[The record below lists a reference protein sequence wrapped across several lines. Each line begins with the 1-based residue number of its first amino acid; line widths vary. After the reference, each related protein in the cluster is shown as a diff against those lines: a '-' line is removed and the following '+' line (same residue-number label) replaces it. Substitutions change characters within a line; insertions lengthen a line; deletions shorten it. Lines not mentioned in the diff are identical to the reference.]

1 MNGMRNLTGWSLL
14 KNWSREIGV
23 AATIAVVYAVLFF
36 FGRGYFSAE
45 NFADLFMANFPV
57 LIVSLGMLLV
67 ILAGQID
74 ISVGSQF
81 AVCSVIAGVAAKEG
95 MPAPLAGL
103 AACAAGALFGA
114 ASGGLVAFL
123 RIPSIVVTLAMMIA
137 LRDGLRWL
145 TQGSWIEDL
154 PPGFQW
160 FSLSQGRY
168 SGAIVALVA
177 VLVVATAAG
186 LRYLRAGRAVLATG
200 SSEAASRI
208 AGIRTGRV
216 VFSVFTLTGT
226 LTGLAAAL
234 NAVRF
239 HQIPSNAG
247 LGLEMKVIAAVVV
260 GGAAITGGSG
270 TVLGTVLGVILLGSI
285 GTGLTFLGVS
295 AYWEKAIQGAIILV
309 AVATN
314 LAGRNRE

>member
-1 MNGMRNLTGWSLL
+1 MSLMRIL
-14 KNWSREIGV
+14 KGWSREIGV
-23 AATIAVVYAVLFF
+23 AATVALVYAVLFF
-36 FGRGYFSAE
+36 LGRGYFSAE
-45 NFADLFMANFPV
+45 NFGDLFMANVPV

-67 ILAGQID
+67 ILAGHID

-81 AVCSVIAGVAAKEG
+81 ALCSVIAGVVAKAG
-95 MPAPLAGL
+95 MPAAVAGL
-103 AACAAGALFGA
+103 AACAAGALCGA

-168 SGAIVALVA
+168 NDAIIALVA
-177 VLVVATAAG
+177 VLVVAAAAG

-208 AGIRTGRV
+208 AGIRTDRV
-216 VFSVFTLTGT
+216 VFSVFTLTGA

-309 AVATN
+309 AVAIN
-314 LAGRNRE
+314 LAGRSRE